1 MDLYAPYYILAD
13 IVCMLFLS
21 LNLYFAF
28 MGVDKQMHKRYLA
41 AATVM
46 AVLYFAA
53 DIYWTIS
60 EYGTASEVINS
71 NTILYFIMCLMGF
84 SLTLYNLSLQDD
96 DGSML
101 TGPFIFRLSIPML
114 INMAAI
120 LTTRWT
126 HIYFWVTDKA
136 ELVTNP
142 FGYFIMVLFG
152 MGYPLSSCSIALV
165 AALKKENYADRG
177 LYIARAV
184 SFLPAII
191 AAIMQISAQHM
202 PFVCYGITLSFFI
215 LTWSNTISYISLDPL
230 TQINNRAQFRR
241 YLGGKLR
248 DKDDLTLMI
257 MDLNKFKSINDT
269 YGHVEG
275 DRALIRVARALKET
289 CGQNRSKYFISR
301 YGGDEF
307 IVVISGTNADSPE
320 VLAGKIQDR
329 LTQICEEDRTEYALT
344 LSFGYAKR
352 DDTTESI
359 PQLVAAADKK
369 LYEAKHAL

>member
-165 AALKKENYADRG
+165 AALKKKTTPTAD
-177 LYIARAV
+177 
-184 SFLPAII
+184 
-191 AAIMQISAQHM
+191 
-202 PFVCYGITLSFFI
+202 
-215 LTWSNTISYISLDPL
+215 
-230 TQINNRAQFRR
+230 
-241 YLGGKLR
+241 
-248 DKDDLTLMI
+248 
-257 MDLNKFKSINDT
+257 
-269 YGHVEG
+269 
-275 DRALIRVARALKET
+275 
-289 CGQNRSKYFISR
+289 FISHAR
-301 YGGDEF
+301 YP
-307 IVVISGTNADSPE
+307 SSRRSSP
-320 VLAGKIQDR
+320 QSCRYR
-329 LTQICEEDRTEYALT
+329 LSTCR
-344 LSFGYAKR
+344 LSA
-352 DDTTESI
+352 TESRCHS
-359 PQLVAAADKK
+359 LS
-369 LYEAKHAL
+369 